1 MSCIYTVAERQSHL
15 RRYESTFIASM
26 VNQTK
31 ERKQNFGGKT
41 KEKEDEEEVIIDNTD
56 ETIM

>member
-1 MSCIYTVAERQSHL
+1 M
-15 RRYESTFIASM
+15 
-26 VNQTK
+26 K

>member
-1 MSCIYTVAERQSHL
+1 
-15 RRYESTFIASM
+15 M
-26 VNQTK
+26 VNQMK
-31 ERKQNFGGKT
+31 ERKIKLNFGGKT